1 MSSRRQYIGQSRASF
16 PGLAVLRGA
25 RHALGRTVKRPGG
38 SICYRDGAHK
48 SLLRSR
54 VPRGRVGDHGGRP
67 ATNINSPSVQYQHPQ
82 SESKSPATQVTVADQ
97 ASPSILLHTQ
107 SQEKILAGPSP
118 GPAGVPFLLPL
129 LREPSICVNA
139 SNKLLAGLP
148 AAHIFEHPAP
158 LDSGLKTGDPV
169 KRDLTP
175 KHRRT
180 NPSAASPSPHL
191 LFAVPAPPPPSGLP
205 VIDSAEVTY
214 QDILDGLQLGL
225 SAILDSD
232 VDFWVKEVV
241 GTSVRR
247 VLADIAAL
255 GELRG

>member
-1 MSSRRQYIGQSRASF
+1 MHFQKF
-16 PGLAVLRGA
+16 A
-25 RHALGRTVKRPGG
+25 RHEFEKNIGLNKKDFSA
-38 SICYRDGAHK
+38 IEY
-48 SLLRSR
+48 LLRKGNR
-54 VPRGRVGDHGGRP
+54 QLEIY
-67 ATNINSPSVQYQHPQ
+67 ASP
-82 SESKSPATQVTVADQ
+82 VADQ